1 MIVRFFKAG
10 ISNGESPVRYLLSPR
25 DHTGAIR
32 EFLPEVLEGS
42 PSGRTTIQ
50 IINGISRTH
59 KYVSGVI
66 AFRQEEQPTR
76 EQLYLVIDRFKAVAA
91 PMDGDQF
98 HSFWVLHKDKGNT
111 ELHFVFPMVLLGGTD
126 SKGRDLTGKAF
137 NIRPPGPRSEALFD
151 HFQQVMNHELGYAQI
166 VANPLAVRLAHF
178 WRKPAGLV
186 AKKKV
191 DTLQRTMLKGISR
204 GKIGNRSELCEYLQE
219 TLGLTLT
226 RQGQDFVS
234 VKFPG
239 DKKAIRLKGPL
250 FEAAANYAELLTE
263 SDNRQEKST
272 LTDDQYQQALK
283 RLNQLVQER
292 SDFIQGKAPTKTRT
306 TTRRSNYEQRPT
318 NTRNRSRTRQKRN
331 AVPQPTSRALGATGR
346 ATASS
351 PARGTESDPGL
362 RQANC

>member
-32 EFLPEVLEGS
+32 DFVPEVLEGS
-42 PSGRTTIQ
+42 PSGKTTIG

-76 EQLYLVIDRFKAVAA
+76 EQLYQVMDRFKAVAA
-91 PMDGDQF
+91 PMDPDQF

-111 ELHFVFPMVLLGGTD
+111 ELHFIFPMVLLGGTD

-151 HFQQVMNHELGYAQI
+151 HFQQVVNHELGYAQI

-178 WRKPAGLV
+178 WRKPAGQV

-204 GKIGNRSELCEYLQE
+204 GKIGNRSAH
-219 TLGLTLT
+219 
-226 RQGQDFVS
+226 F
-234 VKFPG
+234 
-239 DKKAIRLKGPL
+239 
-250 FEAAANYAELLTE
+250 AER
-263 SDNRQEKST
+263 DR
-272 LTDDQYQQALK
+272 
-283 RLNQLVQER
+283 
-292 SDFIQGKAPTKTRT
+292 
-306 TTRRSNYEQRPT
+306 
-318 NTRNRSRTRQKRN
+318 
-331 AVPQPTSRALGATGR
+331 
-346 ATASS
+346 
-351 PARGTESDPGL
+351 
-362 RQANC
+362 